1 MQMDRDPGSGARGSA
16 AAKTKGKRSK
26 LSQRRRDDDA
36 GAGGLPSPRFGGDG
50 AHANGDDAN
59 VNPGS
64 AHPGSFFAAG
74 DPLGHE
80 FGDAMQQGSPTLLS
94 ALKGSSLRAAYGADF
109 AGAFKEDNMSLL
121 GDFKNAAAR
130 FSIHPPGGLDGL
142 SAEGDLQ
149 SDALW
154 SSFPSDVDALF
165 PSRVDMQLAAEMYGC
180 GRPRRRRRRVGRRG
194 RRRRRRG
201 EPREQPRGL
210 ARERGGRVPA
220 GKPAGERA
228 AAVHL
233 RRVRGRADGD
243 GRGRRR
249 RGQRRAPLDVAGLVL
264 RHVRGRAVQAE
275 RARRRGPRGH
285 ARDARARLDGAGPA
299 GREPARR
306 PAGASRRGT
315 SSAAARSGGR
325 SRRSRRT

>member
-16 AAKTKGKRSK
+16 AAKTTGKRSK

-50 AHANGDDAN
+50 AHENVDDPTGNPVAPI
-59 VNPGS
+59 PGS
-64 AHPGSFFAAG
+64 LFNTG
-74 DPLGHE
+74 DPLGLE
-80 FGDAMQQGSPTLLS
+80 VGDAIQQGSPTLLS

-109 AGAFKEDNMSLL
+109 SGAFKEDNMSLL

-130 FSIHPPGGLDGL
+130 FSMHPPGGLDGL

-165 PSRVDMQLAAEMYGC
+165 PSRVDMQLAPRCTARAAAAAPPAGRASGAASEAE
-180 GRPRRRRRRVGRRG
+180 
-194 RRRRRRG
+194 G

-210 ARERGGRVPA
+210 ARERGGRVPRGNQPGNAPPRFIFA
-220 GKPAGERA
+220 GTGARRRGRARA
-228 AAVHL
+228 AAARA
-233 RRVRGRADGD
+233 RRH
-243 GRGRRR
+243 
-249 RGQRRAPLDVAGLVL
+249 LDVAGLVL
-264 RHVRGRAVQAE
+264 RHVRGRAVRR

-285 ARDARARLDGAGPA
+285 GMGAHAR
-299 GREPARR
+299 
-306 PAGASRRGT
+306 
-315 SSAAARSGGR
+315 
-325 SRRSRRT
+325 